1 MDKWDNCQDVEQILD
16 NLRINSV
23 NLADYHRKRFYHFK
37 SFGKYFR
44 IPIIV
49 LSSITA
55 SASVGLQPVVRQ
67 DIISGITCL
76 LGFGIAVISSM
87 EMYLGIQSAM
97 DHEIALSRD
106 YYSLAI
112 DIFKCINLSREHRSD
127 EPKSYLDKKYAEYQA
142 LRETSSLL
150 KRKLN
155 VDLLAPIPDGME
167 NISVDASIRKN
178 PLTKSIQTSTDS
190 LRSES
195 PARQDELFDAI

>member
-1 MDKWDNCQDVEQILD
+1 V
-16 NLRINSV
+16 
-23 NLADYHRKRFYHFK
+23 
-37 SFGKYFR
+37 
-44 IPIIV
+44 
-49 LSSITA
+49 
-55 SASVGLQPVVRQ
+55 
-67 DIISGITCL
+67 
-76 LGFGIAVISSM
+76 
-87 EMYLGIQSAM
+87 EMYLGIQHAM
-97 DHEIALSRD
+97 DQEIALSRD

-112 DIFKCINLSREHRSD
+112 DIFKCLNLSREHRSD

-195 PARQDELFDAI
+195 PARQDELFEAI